1 MKLLIVESPAKSK
14 TISKYVGSDFVV
26 VPSVGHVRDL
36 DPHDGAVDVDH
47 GFAMKWA
54 IMKDKE
60 KQIKEIEKYLKKSEG
75 LYLATDPDREGEA
88 ISWHIVDILKS
99 RGELN
104 KPIHRVAFHE
114 ITKSAV
120 NKALTEPREIDDKL
134 VNAYLARRAL
144 DFLVG
149 FKLSPVLWRKLP
161 GCKSAGRVQSVALR
175 LICDRESE
183 IETFVKK
190 EYWSVEGKFK
200 TSEGKTFSAK
210 LFSYDGN
217 KLDKFD
223 IPNQEKANEIVEK
236 LLSQEY
242 HVGNIERKKQQR
254 KPVAPFTTST
264 LQQEASRKL
273 GFSAKQTMQIAQK
286 LYEGVDVGGETIGL
300 ITYMRTD
307 SVNLSQEALV
317 VIRDMIK
324 NDFGDDYLPK
334 SAVFYDNKSK
344 NAQEAHEAI
353 RPTYA
358 NKTPAMVKPYLDPNQ
373 FKLYELIWKRTVACQ
388 MVPAELNLVA
398 ADIVNSDNTSLFRAN
413 GSMIAFDGFMKLYKE
428 DVDDSSDDDENKM
441 LPTMSE
447 GDNIGKE
454 EIKPEQHFTQPPPR
468 FSEASLVKKMEELG
482 IGRPSTYASILS
494 VIQERNYVVLEKKK
508 FVPQERGRV
517 VSVFLEK
524 YFSKYVEYD
533 FTAFMENEL
542 DEISNGR
549 KNYKDVLA
557 EFWNGFNLAIQ
568 ASDGLSMTEITNAID
583 EELAPHFF
591 PPRADGSDPR
601 KCPDCEN
608 GRLGIKIGKFGGFIG
623 CSNYPE
629 CKYTKPLILND
640 DNKTAG
646 ETGEIVKSDGQIL
659 GQNDKGENVYLKK
672 GPYGDYL
679 QLGETIKG
687 DVRGPIRTSI
697 PKNISIDA
705 LTLERALF
713 LLSLPKS
720 IGFDDGVEVQLG
732 IGRFGPYLKKG
743 DIYKNIPANVDLFTV
758 DIMMAQEL
766 LKGAVAKPKGKELG
780 LHPSDN
786 KPVVYFSTGRYGPYV
801 QHNRVFASVPANV
814 ATEDTI
820 TLELAVEKLAPK
832 EPKPAKA
839 KADKKPKAEVK
850 EKPSPKK

>member
-1 MKLLIVESPAKSK
+1 MKLLVVESPAKSK

-36 DPHDGAVDVDH
+36 DPHDGAVDVDN

-60 KQIKEIEKYLKKSEG
+60 KQIKEIEKYLKKSDG

-99 RGELN
+99 RGELD

-120 NKALTEPREIDDKL
+120 NKALSEPREIDDKL

-175 LICDRESE
+175 LICDRERE

-200 TSEGKTFSAK
+200 TNDGKVFSSK
-210 LFSYDGN
+210 LFSFDGA

-223 IPNQEKANEIVEK
+223 IPNEEKAREIVEK
-236 LLSQEY
+236 LSSQDY

-286 LYEGVDVGGETIGL
+286 LYEGVDVGGETVGL

-324 NDFGDDYLPK
+324 SDFGDDYLPK
-334 SAVFYDNKSK
+334 NPVSYDNKSK

-358 NKTPAMVKPYLDPNQ
+358 NKTPAMVKPYLDANQ

-398 ADIVNSDNTSLFRAN
+398 ADIVGSDGTSMFRAN

-441 LPTMSE
+441 LPTMTE
-447 GDNIGKE
+447 GDEVKKDQIT
-454 EIKPEQHFTQPPPR
+454 PEQHFTQPPPR

-533 FTAFMENEL
+533 FTAFMEDEL

-549 KNYKDVLA
+549 KDYKNVLS
-557 EFWNGFNLAIQ
+557 EFWSGFNMAVQ
-568 ASDGLSMTEITNAID
+568 ASDGLTMTEITNAID

-591 PPRADGSDPR
+591 PVREDGQDSR

-608 GRLGIKIGKFGGFIG
+608 GRLSIKLGKFGGFIG

-640 DNKTAG
+640 DVKSESDNG
-646 ETGEIVKSDGQIL
+646 ESVKSDGQIL
-659 GQNDKGENVYLKK
+659 GQNDKGEKVYLKK

-679 QLGETIKG
+679 QLGEAVKG
-687 DVRGPIRTSI
+687 DVRGPVRTSI
-697 PKNISIDA
+697 PKNVSIDA
-705 LTLERALF
+705 LTLEKALF

-720 IGFDDGVEVQLG
+720 IGFDDGVEVFLG
-732 IGRFGPYLKKG
+732 IGRFGPYVKKG
-743 DIYKNIPANVDLFTV
+743 DIYKNVPANMDLFTV
-758 DIMMAQEL
+758 DIMTAQEL

-780 LHPSDN
+780 LHPADN
-786 KPVVYFSTGRYGPYV
+786 KPVVYFSVGRYGPYV
-801 QHNRVFASVPANV
+801 QHNRVFASISTNV
-814 ATEDTI
+814 ATEETI
-820 TLELAVEKLAPK
+820 TLELALEKLAPK
-832 EPKPAKA
+832 EPKV
-839 KADKKPKAEVK
+839 KADKKPKSEVK
-850 EKPSPKK
+850 EKPNPKK

>member
-1 MKLLIVESPAKSK
+1 MKLLVVESPAKSK

-36 DPHDGAVDVDH
+36 DPHDGAVDVDN

-60 KQIKEIEKYLKKSEG
+60 KQIKEIERYLKKADG

-99 RGELN
+99 RGEMD
-104 KPIHRVAFHE
+104 KPVHRVAFHE

-120 NKALTEPREIDDKL
+120 NKALGEPREIDDKL

-175 LICDRESE
+175 LICDRERE

-200 TSEGKTFSAK
+200 TDEGKVFSSK
-210 LFSYDGN
+210 LFSFDGA

-223 IPNQEKANEIVEK
+223 IPNEEKAREIVEK
-236 LLSQEY
+236 LSSQEY

-286 LYEGVDVGGETIGL
+286 LYEGVDVGGETVGL

-324 NDFGDDYLPK
+324 SDFGDDYLPK
-334 SAVFYDNKSK
+334 NPVSYDNKSK

-358 NKTPAMVKPYLDPNQ
+358 NKTPAMVKPYLDANQ

-398 ADIVNSDNTSLFRAN
+398 ADIVGADGTSMFRAN

-441 LPTMSE
+441 LPTMTE
-447 GDNIGKE
+447 GDNVAKDQIT
-454 EIKPEQHFTQPPPR
+454 PEQHFTQPPPR

-533 FTAFMENEL
+533 FTAFMEDEL

-549 KNYKDVLA
+549 KDYKNVLS
-557 EFWNGFNLAIQ
+557 EFWSGFNNAVQ
-568 ASDGLSMTEITNAID
+568 ASDGLTMTEITNAID

-591 PPRADGSDPR
+591 PQKKDGEDAR

-608 GRLGIKIGKFGGFIG
+608 GRLSIKLGKFGGFIG

-640 DNKTAG
+640 DVKSESDSG
-646 ETGEIVKSDGQIL
+646 EPVKSDGQIL

-672 GPYGDYL
+672 GPYGNYL
-679 QLGETIKG
+679 QLGEAVKG
-687 DVRGPIRTSI
+687 DVRGPVRTSI

-705 LTLERALF
+705 LTLEKAIF

-732 IGRFGPYLKKG
+732 IGRFGPYVKKG
-743 DIYKNIPANVDLFTV
+743 DIYKNVPSNMDLFTV
-758 DIMMAQEL
+758 DIMVAQEL

-786 KPVVYFSTGRYGPYV
+786 KPVVYFSVGRYGPYV
-801 QHNRVFASVPANV
+801 QHNRVFASIPASV
-814 ATEDTI
+814 ATEETI
-820 TLELAVEKLAPK
+820 TLELALEKLAPK
-832 EPKPAKA
+832 EPKT
-839 KADKKPKAEVK
+839 ADKKPKSEVK

>member
-1 MKLLIVESPAKSK
+1 MKLLVVESPAKSK

-36 DPHDGAVDVDH
+36 DPHDGAVDVDN

-60 KQIKEIEKYLKKSEG
+60 KQIKEIEKYLKKSDG

-99 RGELN
+99 RGELD
-104 KPIHRVAFHE
+104 KPVHRVAFHE

-120 NKALTEPREIDDKL
+120 TKALGEPREIDDKL

-175 LICDRESE
+175 LICDRERE

-200 TSEGKTFSAK
+200 TSEGKVFSSK
-210 LFSYDGN
+210 LFSFGGA

-223 IPNQEKANEIVEK
+223 IPNEEKAREIVEK

-242 HVGNIERKKQQR
+242 HIGNIERKKQQR

-286 LYEGVDVGGETIGL
+286 LYEGVDVGGETVGL

-317 VIRDMIK
+317 VIREMIK
-324 NDFGDDYLPK
+324 SDFGDNYLPK
-334 SAVFYDNKSK
+334 NPVSYDNKSK

-358 NKTPAMVKPYLDPNQ
+358 NKTPAMVKPYLDANQ

-398 ADIVNSDNTSLFRAN
+398 ADIVGSDGTSMFRAN

-441 LPTMSE
+441 LPLMTE
-447 GDNIGKE
+447 GDNVAKDQIT
-454 EIKPEQHFTQPPPR
+454 PEQHFTQPPPR

-533 FTAFMENEL
+533 FTAFMEDEL

-549 KNYKDVLA
+549 KDYKNVLA
-557 EFWNGFNLAIQ
+557 EFWTGFNAAVQ
-568 ASDGLSMTEITNAID
+568 ASDGLTMTEITNAID

-591 PPRADGSDPR
+591 PVREDGVDSR

-608 GRLGIKIGKFGGFIG
+608 GRLSIKLGKFGGFIG

-640 DNKTAG
+640 DVKSESDNG
-646 ETGEIVKSDGQIL
+646 ETVKSDGQIL

-679 QLGETIKG
+679 QLGEAVKG
-687 DVRGPIRTSI
+687 DVRGPVRTSI

-705 LTLERALF
+705 LTLEKALF

-720 IGFDDGVEVQLG
+720 IGFDDGVEVFLG
-732 IGRFGPYLKKG
+732 IGRFGPYVKKG
-743 DIYKNIPANVDLFTV
+743 DIYKNVPSNMDLFAV
-758 DIMMAQEL
+758 DIMTAQEL

-780 LHPSDN
+780 LHPVDN
-786 KPVVYFSTGRYGPYV
+786 KPVVYFSVGRYGPYV
-801 QHNRVFASVPANV
+801 QHNRVFASIPTNV
-814 ATEDTI
+814 ATEETI
-820 TLELAVEKLAPK
+820 TLELALEKLAPK
-832 EPKPAKA
+832 EPKVKS
-839 KADKKPKAEVK
+839 DKKPKSEVK
-850 EKPSPKK
+850 EKPNPKK

>member
-1 MKLLIVESPAKSK
+1 MKLLVVESPAKSK

-36 DPHDGAVDVDH
+36 DPHDGAVDVDN

-60 KQIKEIEKYLKKSEG
+60 KQIKEIEKYLKKSDG

-99 RGELN
+99 RGELD

-120 NKALTEPREIDDKL
+120 NKALSEPREIDDKL

-175 LICDRESE
+175 LICDRERE

-200 TSEGKTFSAK
+200 TDEGKVFSSK
-210 LFSYDGN
+210 LFSFDGA

-223 IPNQEKANEIVEK
+223 IPNEEKAREIVEK
-236 LLSQEY
+236 LSSQDY

-286 LYEGVDVGGETIGL
+286 LYEGVDVGGETVGL

-324 NDFGDDYLPK
+324 SDFGDDYLPK
-334 SAVFYDNKSK
+334 NPVSYDNKSK

-358 NKTPAMVKPYLDPNQ
+358 NKTPAMVKPYLDANQ

-398 ADIVNSDNTSLFRAN
+398 ADIVGTDGTSMFRAN

-441 LPTMSE
+441 LPTMTE
-447 GDNIGKE
+447 GD
-454 EIKPEQHFTQPPPR
+454 
-468 FSEASLVKKMEELG
+468 
-482 IGRPSTYASILS
+482 
-494 VIQERNYVVLEKKK
+494 
-508 FVPQERGRV
+508 
-517 VSVFLEK
+517 
-524 YFSKYVEYD
+524 
-533 FTAFMENEL
+533 
-542 DEISNGR
+542 
-549 KNYKDVLA
+549 
-557 EFWNGFNLAIQ
+557 
-568 ASDGLSMTEITNAID
+568 
-583 EELAPHFF
+583 
-591 PPRADGSDPR
+591 
-601 KCPDCEN
+601 
-608 GRLGIKIGKFGGFIG
+608 
-623 CSNYPE
+623 
-629 CKYTKPLILND
+629 
-640 DNKTAG
+640 
-646 ETGEIVKSDGQIL
+646 
-659 GQNDKGENVYLKK
+659 
-672 GPYGDYL
+672 
-679 QLGETIKG
+679 
-687 DVRGPIRTSI
+687 
-697 PKNISIDA
+697 
-705 LTLERALF
+705 
-713 LLSLPKS
+713 
-720 IGFDDGVEVQLG
+720 
-732 IGRFGPYLKKG
+732 
-743 DIYKNIPANVDLFTV
+743 
-758 DIMMAQEL
+758 
-766 LKGAVAKPKGKELG
+766 
-780 LHPSDN
+780 
-786 KPVVYFSTGRYGPYV
+786 
-801 QHNRVFASVPANV
+801 
-814 ATEDTI
+814 
-820 TLELAVEKLAPK
+820 
-832 EPKPAKA
+832 
-839 KADKKPKAEVK
+839 
-850 EKPSPKK
+850 

>member
-1 MKLLIVESPAKSK
+1 MKLLVVESPAKSK
-14 TISKYVGSDFVV
+14 TISKYLGSDFVV

-36 DPHDGAVDVDH
+36 DPHDGAVDVDN
-47 GFAMKWA
+47 GFKMKWT
-54 IMKDKE
+54 IMEGKE
-60 KQIKEIEKYLKKSEG
+60 KQIKEIEKYMKKAEAV
-75 LYLATDPDREGEA
+75 YLATDPDREGEA

-99 RGELN
+99 RNELT

-120 NKALTEPREIDDKL
+120 NTAIKEPREIDDKL

-175 LICDRESE
+175 LVCERENE
-183 IETFVKK
+183 IENFVKR
-190 EYWSVEGKFK
+190 EYWSIDGVFE
-200 TSEGKTFSAK
+200 TSEGKQFPAK
-210 LFSYDGN
+210 LFNYDGA

-223 IPNQEKANEIVEK
+223 IPTKEKAEEVLSK
-236 LLSQEY
+236 LSTEQY

-273 GFSAKQTMQIAQK
+273 GFSAKQTMQIAQR
-286 LYEGVDVGGETIGL
+286 LYEGVDVGGETVGL

-307 SVNLSQEALV
+307 SVNLSKEAV
-317 VIRDMIK
+317 SAIRDMIK
-324 NDFGDDYLPK
+324 ADFGDDYLPK
-334 SAVFYDNKSK
+334 SPVVYDNKSK

-358 NKTPAMVKPYLDPNQ
+358 TKTPQSIKGYLDANQ
-373 FKLYELIWKRTVACQ
+373 FKLYELIWKRAVACQ

-398 ADIVNSDNTSLFRAN
+398 ADILTSDSKSMFRAN

-428 DVDDSSDDDENKM
+428 DIDDANSDDDDNRM
-441 LPTMSE
+441 LPVMNE
-447 GDNIGKE
+447 GDSLKSN

-468 FSEASLVKKMEELG
+468 YSEASLVKKMEELG

-494 VIQERNYVVLEKKK
+494 VIQDRHYVDLVKKR

-517 VSVFLEK
+517 VSAFLEK
-524 YFSKYVEYD
+524 YFTKYVEYD
-533 FTAFMENEL
+533 FTAYMENEL
-542 DEISNGR
+542 DEISNGL

-557 EFWNGFNLAIQ
+557 EFWNGFKNAVE
-568 ASDGLSMTEITNAID
+568 ASNGLSMTEITDAID
-583 EELAPHFF
+583 AELGSHFF

-623 CSNYPE
+623 CSNYPT

-640 DNKTAG
+640 DGDG
-646 ETGEIVKSDGQIL
+646 EGSSATIQKSNEGQIL
-659 GQNDKGENVYLKK
+659 GQNENGDNVYLKK

-679 QLGETIKG
+679 QLGDAVKG
-687 DVRGPIRTSI
+687 DVRGPVRAPI
-697 PKNISIDA
+697 PKNVPVDS
-705 LTLERALF
+705 LTLEQALF

-720 IGFDDGVEVQLG
+720 IGFDGEEEVFIAVG
-732 IGRFGPYLKKG
+732 KFGPYVKKG
-743 DIYKNIPANVDLFTV
+743 DLSKSIPASTQIFNVD
-758 DIMMAQEL
+758 IKMAHDL
-766 LKGAVAKPKGKELG
+766 LQGATPKAKGKELG
-780 LHPSDN
+780 LHPSDS
-786 KPVVYFSTGRYGPYV
+786 KPVLYFKTGKFGPYV
-801 QHNRVFASVPANV
+801 QHNRVFASIPASV

-820 TLELAVEKLAPK
+820 TLELALEKLAPK
-832 EPKPAKA
+832 EPKTTTK
-839 KADKKPKAEVK
+839 KKPEVK
-850 EKPSPKK
+850 EKPKPKK

>member
-1 MKLLIVESPAKSK
+1 MKLLVVESPAKSK
-14 TISKYVGSDFVV
+14 TISKYLGSDFVV

-36 DPHDGAVDVDH
+36 DPHDGAVDVDN

-60 KQIKEIEKYLKKSEG
+60 KQIKEIEKYLKKSDS

-88 ISWHIVDILKS
+88 ISWHIVDILKE
-99 RGELN
+99 RGEIS

-114 ITKSAV
+114 ITKTAV
-120 NKALTEPREIDDKL
+120 NNAISQPREIDVKL
-134 VNAYLARRAL
+134 VDAYLARRAL

-175 LICDRESE
+175 LICDRENE

-190 EYWSVEGKFK
+190 EYWSIEGLFK
-200 TSEGKTFSAK
+200 TDEGKTFPAK
-210 LFSYDGN
+210 LFIFNSN

-223 IPNQEKANEIVEK
+223 IENQEKANEV
-236 LLSQEY
+236 LSTILNY
-242 HVGNIERKKQQR
+242 NFHVGNIERKKQQR

-286 LYEGVDVGGETIGL
+286 LYEGVDVAGETIGL

-307 SVNLSQEALV
+307 SVNLSVEAVAL
-317 VIRDMIK
+317 IREMIK
-324 NDFGDDYLPK
+324 NEIGPEYLPK
-334 SAVFYDNKSK
+334 NPVSYDNKSK

-358 NKTPAMVKPYLDPNQ
+358 NKTPEMVKPYLDANQ

-398 ADIVNSDNTSLFRAN
+398 ADIVNDDNSCMFRAN
-413 GSMIAFDGFMKLYKE
+413 GSMIAFDGFMHLYKE
-428 DVDDSSDDDENKM
+428 DVDDSADDDENKM
-441 LPTMSE
+441 LPSMKE
-447 GDNIGKE
+447 GDAILKE

-549 KNYKDVLA
+549 KNYKDVLG
-557 EFWNGFNLAIQ
+557 EFWTGFNNAVK
-568 ASDGLSMTEITNAID
+568 ASDGLTMTEITNAID

-591 PPRADGSDPR
+591 PVKTDGVDPR

-608 GRLGIKIGKFGGFIG
+608 GRLGIKLGKFGGFIG
-623 CSNYPE
+623 CSNYPN

-640 DNKTAG
+640 DVNS
-646 ETGEIVKSDGQIL
+646 ESDNNNSESIKSDGQIL
-659 GQNDKGENVYLKK
+659 GQNQNGDNIYLKK

-679 QLGETIKG
+679 QLGEAIKG

-697 PKNISIDA
+697 PKNISIDS
-705 LTLERALF
+705 LTLDKALF
-713 LLSLPKS
+713 LLSLPKT
-720 IGFDDGVEVQLG
+720 IGFDDNIEVQIG
-732 IGRFGPYLKKG
+732 IGKFGPYLKKG
-743 DIYKNIPANVDLFTV
+743 DIYKNIPANMDLFNI
-758 DIMMAQEL
+758 DIMTAQEL
-766 LKGAVAKPKGKELG
+766 LKGAVAKQKGKELG
-780 LHPSDN
+780 LHPVDN
-786 KPVVYFSTGRYGPYV
+786 KPVLYFSTGRYGPYV
-801 QHNRVFASVPANV
+801 QHNRVFASIPSSVAN
-814 ATEDTI
+814 EDTI
-820 TLELAVEKLAPK
+820 TLDIALEKLAVK
-832 EPKPAKA
+832 EPKLKV
-839 KADKKPKAEVK
+839 ADKKPKSEVK
-850 EKPSPKK
+850 EKPNPKK

>member
-14 TISKYVGSDFVV
+14 TISKYLGNDFVV

-60 KQIKEIEKYLKKSEG
+60 KQIKEIEKYLKKADA

-88 ISWHIVDILKS
+88 ISWHIVDILKD
-99 RGELN
+99 RGELS
-104 KPIHRVAFHE
+104 KPVHRVAFHE
-114 ITKSAV
+114 ITKNAV
-120 NKALTEPREIDDKL
+120 NNALKEPRDIDDKL

-175 LICDRESE
+175 LICDRENE

-190 EYWSVEGKFK
+190 EYWSIEAIFK
-200 TSEGKTFSAK
+200 TQEGKTFSAK
-210 LFSYDGN
+210 LFSFDSK

-223 IPNQEKANEIVEK
+223 IPNQEKANQI
-236 LLSQEY
+236 LSQLLTFDF
-242 HVGNIERKKQQR
+242 HIGNIERKKQQR

-286 LYEGVDVGGETIGL
+286 LYEGVDVAGETLGL

-307 SVNLSQEALV
+307 SVNLSLEAISS
-317 VIRDMIK
+317 IRDMIK
-324 NDFGDDYLPK
+324 NDFGLDYLPK
-334 SAVFYDNKSK
+334 NPVSYDNKSK

-353 RPTYA
+353 RPTYP
-358 NKTPAMVKPYLDPNQ
+358 NKTPAMLKPYLDANQ

-388 MVPAELNLVA
+388 MVPAELNLVST
-398 ADIVNSDNTSLFRAN
+398 DIVNSDSSSVFRAN
-413 GSMIAFDGFMKLYKE
+413 GSMIAFDGFMRLYKE

-441 LPTMSE
+441 LPSMKE
-447 GDNIGKE
+447 GDLVHKQ

-533 FTAFMENEL
+533 FTAFMEDQL

-549 KNYKDVLA
+549 KNYKDVLS
-557 EFWNGFNLAIQ
+557 EFWSGFSNAVQ
-568 ASDGLSMTEITNAID
+568 ASDGLSMAEITNAID
-583 EELAPHFF
+583 AELAPHFF
-591 PPRADGSDPR
+591 PPKADGSDPR
-601 KCPDCEN
+601 KCPDCQN
-608 GRLGIKIGKFGGFIG
+608 GKLGIKLGKFGGFIG
-623 CSNYPE
+623 CSNYPS

-640 DNKTAG
+640 DSNT
-646 ETGEIVKSDGQIL
+646 ESDSSSNDSVKQDGQVL
-659 GQNDKGENVYLKK
+659 GQNSEGVNVYLKK

-679 QLGETIKG
+679 QLGEAVKG

-697 PKNISIDA
+697 PKNVSIDT
-705 LTLERALF
+705 LTLDKALF
-713 LLSLPKS
+713 LLSLPKT
-720 IGFDDGVEVQLG
+720 IGFDDGVEVQIA

-743 DIYKNIPANVDLFTV
+743 DVYKNIPNNMDLFSI
-758 DIMMAQEL
+758 DIMTAQEL

-780 LHPSDN
+780 LHPLDN
-786 KPVVYFSTGRYGPYV
+786 KPVIYFASGKYGPYV
-801 QHNRVFASVPANV
+801 QHNRVFASIPTSIAN
-814 ATEDTI
+814 EDTI
-820 TLELAVEKLAPK
+820 TLEIAIDKLAPK
-832 EPKPAKA
+832 EPKTKNS
-839 KADKKPKAEVK
+839 DKKPKSEVK
-850 EKPSPKK
+850 EKPNPKK